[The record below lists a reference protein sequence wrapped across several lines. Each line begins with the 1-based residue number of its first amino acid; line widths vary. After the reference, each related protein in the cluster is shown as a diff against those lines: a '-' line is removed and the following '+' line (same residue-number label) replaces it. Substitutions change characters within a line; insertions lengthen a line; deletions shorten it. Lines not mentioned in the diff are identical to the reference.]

1 MKKISWLL
9 ILALVFS
16 FSSYAFA
23 EEVTLDY
30 LKDIPYIDDGDE
42 DHLLDIFGFEEDVA
56 KKPTVIEVHGGGFFG
71 GTKETNTDHSR
82 VYAEN
87 GFAVVT
93 PNYTHMPE
101 GNFQTLME
109 EIFEVLHWV
118 EDHAE
123 EYHLDL
129 DNIFMSGDSAG
140 GFTVALA
147 ALLLTNDDV
156 RAMYGVELPGY
167 EVKAFV
173 LTCPKVN
180 VPGDRDELGKKN
192 GFRSFAAERIESVLM
207 DDEMMAKVDILNL
220 IDERYPYVY
229 LMTTPDDAILYDEVI
244 QFDQF
249 LTEKGIDHELH
260 VYESEENKLM
270 HVFNISDTTWV
281 ESIKANTD
289 MVEYLKSKIQ

>member
-1 MKKISWLL
+1 MKKLIWVL
-9 ILALVFS
+9 ILVMIVSLGSA
-16 FSSYAFA
+16 AFA
-23 EEVTLDY
+23 DEEIDY
-30 LKDIPYIDDGDE
+30 LKDISYRDDGDE
-42 DHLLDIFGFEEDVA
+42 DHLLDIFGFEEDVE
-56 KKPTVIEVHGGGFFG
+56 KKPVVIEVHGGGFFG
-71 GTKETNTDHSR
+71 ETKETNTAHSR
-82 VYAEN
+82 IYAEN

-109 EIFEVLHWV
+109 EIFDVLHWV

-123 EYHLDL
+123 EYHFDL
-129 DNIFMSGDSAG
+129 NNVFMSGDSAG
-140 GFTVALA
+140 GFTVELA

-167 EVKAFV
+167 EIKAYV

-180 VPGDRDELGKKN
+180 VPGDREELGKKN
-192 GFRSFAAERIESVLM
+192 GFRSFAAERIESILM

-229 LMTTPDDAILYDEVI
+229 MLTTPDDAILYDEVV

-260 VYESEENKLM
+260 VYESEGNPLR
-270 HVFNISDTTWV
+270 HVFNISEISWA

-289 MVEYLKSKIQ
+289 MVNYLKSKVQ

>member
-1 MKKISWLL
+1 MKKSISCLL
-9 ILALVFS
+9 ILAMILSIGMVA
-16 FSSYAFA
+16 YA
-23 EEVTLDY
+23 EEEIDY
-30 LKDIPYIDDGDE
+30 LKDIPYLDDGDE
-42 DHLLDIFGFEEDVA
+42 DHLLDVFGFEEDVA

-71 GTKETNTDHSR
+71 GTKETNTEHSR
-82 VYAEN
+82 FYAEN

-109 EIFEVLHWV
+109 EIFAVLHWV
-118 EDHAE
+118 QDHAD
-123 EYHLDL
+123 EYHFDL

-140 GFTVALA
+140 GFTVELT

-156 RAMYGVELPGY
+156 RAMYGVELPDY
-167 EVKAFV
+167 EVKAYV

-180 VPGDRDELGKKN
+180 VPGDREELGKKN

-244 QFDQF
+244 MFDEF
-249 LTEKGIDHELH
+249 LTEKGIPHELH

-270 HVFNISDTTWV
+270 HVFNISELSWV

-289 MVEYLKSKIQ
+289 MVNYLKSKIQ